1 MQISKLTSVGMLCI
15 IALGAS
21 AADFGGQMSVEY
33 EYDRS
38 GREVKAQIV
47 NGEFLRKYFMICSAN
62 YKKIT
67 QKGLKIRKRVWEK
80 P

>member
-1 MQISKLTSVGMLCI
+1 
-15 IALGAS
+15 
-21 AADFGGQMSVEY
+21 MSVEY